1 MVGNPLQ
8 QYFRQP
14 KIYISLPSQGI
25 YNREGTLQGD
35 PSNLPVYGMTGMDEI
50 IIKTPDALL
59 SGESTVK
66 VVESCV
72 PGIKDAW
79 AMPVT
84 DTDLVFAAIR
94 IATYGNTITI
104 ENKCPHCSAENEF
117 NLDLNMIIEHYSHCS
132 YENKLVLDQMV
143 IKTQPLTYKQST
155 GYLLENFK
163 IQQKLVQLAQV
174 EDVEAQQTEYKIIFD
189 TVAELQ
195 KTLYIDSI
203 EAIEVGNQVVT
214 ERTYINE
221 WLSNCDKS
229 IFDRIKQH
237 IETNQENWKLPAYPV
252 ECTSCAEQIQLK
264 IELDQSN
271 FFVQA

>member
-1 MVGNPLQ
+1 
-8 QYFRQP
+8 
-14 KIYISLPSQGI
+14 
-25 YNREGTLQGD
+25 
-35 PSNLPVYGMTGMDEI
+35 MTGMDEI
-50 IIKTPDALL
+50 IIKTPDALI

-79 AMPVT
+79 AMPIT

-155 GYLLENFK
+155 GYSLENFK

-174 EDVEAQQTEYKIIFD
+174 EDVETQQTEYKIIFD

-214 ERTYINE
+214 ERAYINE

-229 IFDRIKQH
+229 IFDSIKQH